1 MAEATKVETSP
12 DKYQKFDWQQHVGP
26 IVTLLNQQKNL
37 SIKQKNEFI
46 QTLKEMVEGRDSKAR
61 QKINVVTEKA
71 FGSNHQEV
79 DNKIDALIKARNDW
93 LNNEHQLE
101 KSEQSELGW
110 ALAGFGL
117 MGVGLVTGLSHV
129 IFLVLVAAS
138 AAYAVSDVFMGLR
151 KRWQVGASEK
161 TLEGAAIEGESA
173 HSLEN
178 EKEFT
183 DKADNRKGFVGSFTR
198 LRRKLPL
205 DNFDLGCAFM
215 GLGLAA
221 LSVAMLANPAVP
233 AIVVSAAF
241 FGGIV
246 AASIPVLRTTGR
258 LLHNAYKN
266 YSARGERDKA
276 LDALFE
282 SDQVI
287 DKTTH
292 NLDALN
298 EEKTFEFDAVYKDGS
313 NLSMKMENSRVS
325 EFLKSRESIELGA
338 LVPARNDFDKSNVV
352 ASFRDSATQPQ
363 SKEKEM
369 EEVIENQGGNE
380 GENQSRQKKRSYSE
394 SFLEVEKRDEDEG
407 EGDGESRRFSH

>member
-12 DKYQKFDWQQHVGP
+12 DKYKKFDWQQHVRP

-101 KSEQSELGW
+101 KSEQSELLW

-129 IFLVLVAAS
+129 IFLALVAAS
-138 AAYAVSDVFMGLR
+138 AAYAVSDVFIGLR

-221 LSVAMLANPAVP
+221 LSVAMLTNPAVP

-276 LDALFE
+276 LDALLNNNLNNN
-282 SDQVI
+282 DALI
-287 DKTTH
+287 KTDTN

-298 EEKTFEFDAVYKDGS
+298 
-313 NLSMKMENSRVS
+313 NNQP
-325 EFLKSRESIELGA
+325 KSSIEMSNKDSSKVAKFLQTSEESEEIKG
-338 LVPARNDFDKSNVV
+338 LVPGGDKE
-352 ASFRDSATQPQ
+352 A
-363 SKEKEM
+363 EKESVFNTFRGHDNESKYQTRM
-369 EEVIENQGGNE
+369 EEAIEKPE
-380 GENQSRQKKRSYSE
+380 GESSQKKRSYSE
-394 SFLEVEKRDEDEG
+394 SNLDALKASTNKRSEEDEG
-407 EGDGESRRFSH
+407 EGEPRRFSI